1 MKKVIAKTIALLAVF
16 GMISGSAMAAGP
28 IEVYKDD
35 DVVTIKVSSLE
46 NGEETSLLVTKAD
59 ATISQ
64 AFADTTK
71 VQHIDQVAADENGV
85 STFTFTYAG
94 SEKLTVYSG
103 YATMSATD
111 TPYDTVID
119 ESTPPTPGSGFT
131 LGDVNGDATINVTD
145 VAAIIQHVVNDAP
158 FQKNENGVMVDYA
171 EGAQAADVNKSGD
184 INVTDVSKIISYI
197 VNDEPF

>member
-1 MKKVIAKTIALLAVF
+1 MKKVIAKTIAFLAVF
-16 GMISGSAMAAGP
+16 GMISGSAMAADP

-46 NGEETSLLVTKAD
+46 NGEETSLLVTKAG

-94 SEKLTVYSG
+94 SEELKVYSG

-111 TPYDTVID
+111 TPYETVID
-119 ESTPPTPGSGFT
+119 ESTKPTPGSGYT
-131 LGDVNGDATINVTD
+131 LGDVNNDGNIDTSDAGSIV
-145 VAAIIQHVVNDAP
+145 QHFISGSP
-158 FQKNENGVMVDYA
+158 FLLFGSSTEVYEQGEK
-171 EGAQAADVNKSGD
+171 AADVTGD
-184 INVTDVSKIISYI
+184 GVADTSDAGKVVAFFINGT
-197 VNDEPF
+197 PLQ